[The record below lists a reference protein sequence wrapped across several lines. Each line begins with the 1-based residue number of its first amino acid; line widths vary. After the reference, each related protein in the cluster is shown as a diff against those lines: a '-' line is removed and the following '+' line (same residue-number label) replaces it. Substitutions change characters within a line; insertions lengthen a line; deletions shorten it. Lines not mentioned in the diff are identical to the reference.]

1 MSLPNDLG
9 TERELSE
16 LSVELASLKARLE
29 ELEHRNEAKSQAR
42 AALTAL
48 TKRYRKKE
56 KLPSH
61 PCGDILPYR
70 YSSDA
75 KANLGKDVIPIIVFV
90 CFAKYLSKSQVEAL
104 AAHGPSLAKASLLL
118 AKEEFQSS
126 WFDCYMNW
134 KKSNFEMAFHFF
146 LEVTEAVKAK
156 DCGILEAGRPD
167 ATRAGRK
174 RVTASPS
181 GVGVL
186 GQKRQRT
193 ERAQLSCQPESANLH
208 PLEHN
213 APHDE
218 RTRDN
223 SVPQV
228 DVPQVDVPQVD
239 VPHNWSVQGVSSQA
253 LYGGQL
259 DNTFGA
265 TGDQR
270 ILEKDNLDFSPLAYL
285 PYGEITR
292 PILMPAY

>member
-16 LSVELASLKARLE
+16 LSEESDTSVELASLKARLE

-48 TKRYRKKE
+48 TKRLQKKE
-56 KLPSH
+56 KLPT
-61 PCGDILPYR
+61 
-70 YSSDA
+70 
-75 KANLGKDVIPIIVFV
+75 NLGKDVIPIIVFV

-134 KKSNFEMAFHFF
+134 KKSNLEMAFHFF

-156 DCGILEAGRPD
+156 DCDILEAGRPD

-174 RVTASPS
+174 RATASPS

-228 DVPQVDVPQVD
+228 DVPQVDVPRS
-239 VPHNWSVQGVSSQA
+239 WSVQGVSSQA

-285 PYGEITR
+285 PYGETTR